1 MTSRPTLFRL
11 ILALLLVAFCS
22 APCLAWWPIAHYV
35 IAKNAGY
42 TDLAP
47 YAQLPDYV
55 DSYRISLNPLE
66 WGGFLNDQFLW
77 GHALQSHGSVEWV
90 PLQPTYPDDGRYPEQ
105 IMWNLVQ
112 KKLKGLTAADKT
124 EMERV
129 AKGWLIHNAADR
141 LVHLGV
147 PVT

>member
-90 PLQPTYPDDGRYPEQ
+90 PLRSSGDIEL
-105 IMWNLVQ
+105 N
-112 KKLKGLTAADKT
+112 
-124 EMERV
+124 
-129 AKGWLIHNAADR
+129 WLDSRDEFGGPHTDFVFPISGSRHFR
-141 LVHLGV
+141 PLS
-147 PVT
+147 